1 MISTTISVISAAL
14 LSSGG
19 ATLLFASDVLL
30 PRLAPGLPSSAAWL
44 GQMIGAAW
52 LSVAL
57 YNWNSRATILGG
69 IYGRPAV
76 NLNLILYTVS
86 ALGLLKV
93 NNPTLAIRLVTAPML
108 IMAIVYGVVLFRGP
122 FDHSSDR

>member
-1 MISTTISVISAAL
+1 VISTTISVISAAL

-30 PRLAPGLPSSAAWL
+30 PRLVPGVPSSAAWL

-57 YNWNSRATILGG
+57 YNWTSRATILGG
-69 IYGRPAV
+69 IYGRLAV
-76 NLNLILYTVS
+76 NLNLVLYSVS
-86 ALGLLKV
+86 ALALLKA

-108 IMAIVYGVVLFRGP
+108 IMAAVYGVILFRGP
-122 FDHSSDR
+122 FDRSSNQ